1 MVITTYYINNNMKF
15 KTSFINFYY
24 IISFYFGEIIIKQV
38 IEIIKKYKFEEK
50 LGYFILDN
58 IINNNLYI
66 KIIFCEI

>member
-1 MVITTYYINNNMKF
+1 MIIMTYYINNNMKF

-24 IISFYFGEIIIKQV
+24 VISFHFGGIIMEQV
-38 IEIIKKYKFEEK
+38 IKIIKKYKFEEK
-50 LGYFILDN
+50 LRYFILDN